1 MKCSKCE
8 SEWISKTSVIKN
20 CPFCGANLYYETT
33 EDGSKVFDNTAE
45 ALAYIY
51 KKHGTEILL
60 SEKLSSYLTDY
71 VPDMSASVKRLMKY
85 FYDVGAAELIK
96 KSINGSEED
105 KLEAVKKSISRLT
118 ENFIAPQMAES
129 ITYEFSDALG
139 WKINRFFETSLPT
152 GIANHDPKIQ
162 ILPKNDAEVQYR
174 AAFNNKMTYYRSLN
188 ISNTFKFG
196 RFNGKEIEWKVL
208 SKTDNSMYVI
218 STEILCKRMFRS
230 DWLWLAKDANIWE
243 KSDIRRWLNGE
254 FYSNA
259 FTDYEKEKI
268 GTVGSDKVTLLSEEA
283 AGSLMTKQER
293 ASGSWWWLRSAYP
306 NFSGTVWYVN
316 SYGTLDYFSVF
327 NEGGVRPAL
336 NVKF

>member
-174 AAFNNKMTYYRSLN
+174 AAFNNKMTYYRFLN

-208 SKTDNSMYVI
+208 SKTDSSMYVI
-218 STEILCKRMFRS
+218 STEILCERMFRA
-230 DWLWLAKDANIWE
+230 DWKAIDANVWE
-243 KSDIRRWLNGE
+243 KSDIRRWLNE
-254 FYSNA
+254 DFYSVA
-259 FTDYEKEKI
+259 FTENEKEKI
-268 GTVGSDKVTLLSEEA
+268 GTVESDRVTLLSKEEA
-283 AGSLMTKQER
+283 ESLMTEQER
-293 ASGSWWWLRSAYP
+293 ASGSCWWLRSAYP
-306 NFSGTVWYVN
+306 YRSHNVWYVR
-316 SYGTLDYFSVF
+316 SVGTLHYNSVSS
-327 NEGGVRPAL
+327 EGGVRPAL

>member
-1 MKCSKCE
+1 MKCLKCE
-8 SEWISKTSVIKN
+8 SEWISKTSVVKN
-20 CPFCGANLYYETT
+20 CPFCGADLYYETA
-33 EDGSKVFDNTAE
+33 EDGNKVFDNTAE

-71 VPDMSASVKRLMKY
+71 VPDMSVSVKRLMKY

-96 KSINGSEED
+96 NSINGSEED
-105 KLEAVKKSISRLT
+105 KLEAVKKTISRLT
-118 ENFIAPQMAES
+118 ENFIDLQMAES

-152 GIANHDPKIQ
+152 GIANHDSKIQ
-162 ILPKNDAEVQYR
+162 ILPKNDAEVQYH

-218 STEILCKRMFRS
+218 STEILCKRMIRA
-230 DWLWLAKDANIWE
+230 DCRAEDANIWE

-268 GTVGSDKVTLLSEEA
+268 GTVGSDKVTLLSEEEVE
-283 AGSLMTKQER
+283 SLMTEQER

-306 NFSGTVWYVN
+306 Y
-316 SYGTLDYFSVF
+316 YGTDVWNVYSDGTLLYNYVPS
-327 NEGGVRPAL
+327 EGGVRPAL
-336 NVKF
+336 NLKF